1 MPLRG
6 ISLNRVLSGPR
17 DRRPWAFTGPGRQG
31 RLLLAAYHIA
41 RVILGLTFVYASIHK
56 ILDPI
61 AFAEAVNNYR
71 ILPAGLIN
79 LTALVLPWIELI
91 AGTLLLLNVW
101 VPGAALVVCGLL
113 VIFTGAI
120 TLNMARGLDIACGC
134 FTTSPAKGG
143 MNLLT
148 LCRDSS
154 FLVLSFFLL
163 FMVLRKPGAGLPLQK
178 TESHPEDH
186 ASTGG
191 AKR

>member
-1 MPLRG
+1 MGLHR
-6 ISLNRVLSGPR
+6 SGQARQAPV
-17 DRRPWAFTGPGRQG
+17 RRLPHCQG
-31 RLLLAAYHIA
+31 DT
-41 RVILGLTFVYASIHK
+41 GLTFVYASIHK

-134 FTTSPAKGG
+134 FTTSSAKGG

-154 FLVLSFFLL
+154 FSCSRSSPSWSFEAW
-163 FMVLRKPGAGLPLQK
+163 GGLPLQK